1 MNYKRKKSK
10 KTSSKLKKTSSKK
23 LLKMSRKKAS
33 IKRKISTKNKSFI
46 KRKVSIKKNPFSKRK
61 VSTNLYQIGRGDQK
75 LPSEIVEKIL
85 NIRQSKSLI
94 NKDLKRGIEM
104 LEKVY
109 VLYKNVIKLLQKQ
122 RLFGYEWKN
131 INEILGKLEKY
142 FQNGFASHNWWI
154 IQDKKE
160 WYKVSSSI
168 IKTIHSLQDLK
179 NVINIIYKNN
189 LNKFQLFA
197 PFVLLPTKIKPQFLE
212 ILQEIPNFSELS
224 KIINQNIERFYDEEI
239 DDFVIPND
247 FTLPTKDII
256 DIKNTITKD
265 SDKILKTLEL
275 IINYYK
281 KPQHKF
287 YLY

>member
-1 MNYKRKKSK
+1 MDKSK
-10 KTSSKLKKTSSKK
+10 KISRKESLKIQIKK
-23 LLKMSRKKAS
+23 LSTKKKKKKVSAKKRVSVKKVNRKKKS
-33 IKRKISTKNKSFI
+33 IN
-46 KRKVSIKKNPFSKRK
+46 
-61 VSTNLYQIGRGDQK
+61 YQIGSGDQK
-75 LPSEIVEKIL
+75 LPSEIIEKIL

-109 VLYKNVIKLLQKQ
+109 SLYKILVINLQKE
-122 RLFGYEWKN
+122 RLFGYKWKS
-131 INEILGKLEKY
+131 INEILAKLEKY
-142 FQNGFASHNWWI
+142 FQKGFASHNWWMI
-154 IQDKKE
+154 EDKKD
-160 WYKVSSSI
+160 WYKISSSI

-189 LNKFQLFA
+189 LNKFQLLA

-212 ILQEIPNFSELS
+212 ILEQIPNFSELS
-224 KIINQNIERFYDEEI
+224 KIINQNIERFYDEER
-239 DDFVIPND
+239 DDFIIPDD

-256 DIKNTITKD
+256 YIKNIITKH

-287 YLY
+287 YVY